1 MRNNLPL
8 SFRLLCWPPIT
19 SLWSLLNA
27 MGGISRRRVIFTFDR
42 VVAEADKDPLLGDK
56 IAAELPVVIRYL
68 LAQFTEPEHARHL
81 LLEQRNSDD
90 ALIIKRAT
98 DPVIDLCGMV
108 LFLDEPKGLMMGG

>member
-1 MRNNLPL
+1 
-8 SFRLLCWPPIT
+8 
-19 SLWSLLNA
+19 